1 MLTEIFSLKKLELK
15 LRTDIK
21 TAIFLIGITITG
33 FLLGGCSSD
42 AAESSNSNTPVPILA
57 PTPTVI
63 PTAIPT
69 PSQVPTNTAEA
80 TVKIAEPT
88 ATIAA
93 PTPEPTQIPELE
105 VNEIVD
111 SNMVFMA
118 IPLNEQMAAE
128 QAERFIEKFNTLK
141 NDHNKQGIYI
151 FETNTEVSWREILNG
166 KYDKFIKSMFE
177 QIKEKLGYQDY
188 QGLIVPFPEPNEPI
202 WNNADLTPAE
212 ISKLSNNFAT
222 LMHLVLENFRIGTLL
237 NTETYL
243 DHDWAKG
250 NYGDLTAFTSELD
263 KTQFVIQGYQGFAWI
278 DKDTGK
284 FMSDPN
290 IFLNQDVIL
299 RSLNGSPLLE
309 AWINTGIPKQVR
321 LTSGKI
327 VTLSFEQRLDVFKL
341 MIENFKI
348 LTNNNIELTVN
359 LFVEDKLDGP
369 NDNSEGIN
377 WSWDPRELKII
388 LNLLNQTGVR
398 ISLFQ

>member
-21 TAIFLIGITITG
+21 TALFLVGITITG
-33 FLLGGCSSD
+33 FLLGGCSTN
-42 AAESSNSNTPVPILA
+42 AAESSNSPTPVSI
-57 PTPTVI
+57 PTPTQTVI
-63 PTAIPT
+63 PTSSPA
-69 PSQVPTNTAEA
+69 PTNTAEA
-80 TVKIAEPT
+80 IVKVAEPT

-118 IPLNEQMAAE
+118 IPLNEQMAGE

-177 QIKEKLGYQDY
+177 QIKDKVGYQDGL
-188 QGLIVPFPEPNEPI
+188 GLIVPYPEANEPI

-212 ISKLSNNFAT
+212 ISTLTNNFADI
-222 LMHLVLENFRIGTLL
+222 MHPILGNLRIGTLW
-237 NTETYL
+237 NTKTYPT
-243 DHDWAKG
+243 HDWANG
-250 NYGDLTAFTSELD
+250 NYEDLTAFSSILD
-263 KTQFVIQGYQGFAWI
+263 KSHNVIQGFQGFVWI
-278 DKDTGK
+278 DRDTDVLL
-284 FMSDPN
+284 SDPN
-290 IFLNQDVIL
+290 ILFNPNIIL
-299 RSLNGSPLLE
+299 KSLNYSQLHE
-309 AWINTGIPKQVR
+309 AWINTGIPKRVK
-321 LTSGKI
+321 LTSGE
-327 VTLSFEQRLDVFKL
+327 VVELSFVQRLDVFKL
-341 MIENFKI
+341 MVENFKI
-348 LTNNNIELTVN
+348 LTNNHIDLTVN
-359 LFVEDKLDGP
+359 IFVEDKLDGP
-369 NDNSEGIN
+369 NDNSEGID
-377 WSWDPRELKII
+377 WSWDPRELKTI